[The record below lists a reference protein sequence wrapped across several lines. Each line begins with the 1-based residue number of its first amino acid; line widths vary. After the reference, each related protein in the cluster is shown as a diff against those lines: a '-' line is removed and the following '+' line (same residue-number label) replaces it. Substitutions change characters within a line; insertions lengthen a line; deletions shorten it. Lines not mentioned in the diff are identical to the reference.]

1 MVVPE
6 QIGIYQVVRE
16 LGRGAM
22 GVVYLCVHPGL
33 GRQVAVKVLS
43 GQVAG
48 EADFLE
54 RFRREGE
61 MAARLRHPNIV
72 QVYDFSNDADVYF
85 IVMEYLGSQTLK
97 SGARPLAEAVRLL
110 DQLLAALE
118 HAHERG
124 VIHRDLKPSN
134 ILVTDSGDVALTDFG
149 IAYSAAN
156 QKLTRTGTAMG
167 TPEYMAPEQFDGKT
181 DARTDLYAVGII
193 FYEMLTGFT
202 PFHAETLTEVMKNQ
216 VMKTQAPL
224 SEVDFTIPPAIS
236 NLVDKV
242 LSKEPEERFQSA
254 REMREALNL
263 AQMAQAAPL
272 PPPPVR
278 EVPPAAAEKPVAAP
292 PRPDRRGLIAALLV
306 LLVLS
311 AGASLN
317 RRRQNPPP
325 ELPVSTPSSAE
336 VVIHDEPTPLS
347 TPTRAAE
354 ETPVPT
360 PTPTSDLT
368 LTETPEVA
376 ATVSEPTAVVGQ
388 LPPEEGMIRP
398 GLGVANLDIGAS
410 PEQVESLWGPPT
422 SRFEEAGKLH
432 WGYAAGND
440 EGQNFNLVFEAGVLV
455 EINVYAPRFSVE
467 NHPELAMGVKI
478 EKVREELPKPSSDSG
493 ATLDYNEMGLYF
505 YFNNRGSR
513 TLPRYGEHGC
523 EAIRIYLPGTSSAQ

>member
-1 MVVPE
+1 MVQPE

-43 GQVAG
+43 AQVAG

-72 QVYDFSNDADVYF
+72 QVHDFSNDGDTYF

-97 SGARPLAEAVRLL
+97 SGARPLPEALRLI

-134 ILVTDSGDVALTDFG
+134 ILVTDSGEIALTDFG

-167 TPEYMAPEQFDGKT
+167 TPEYMAPEQFDGKS

-202 PFHAETLTEVMKNQ
+202 PFHADTLTEVMKNQ
-216 VMKTQAPL
+216 VMKIQASL
-224 SEVDFTIPPAIS
+224 SEVDFTIPAAIS
-236 NLVDKV
+236 NLVDKA
-242 LSKEPEERFQSA
+242 LSKEPRDRYQSA
-254 REMREALNL
+254 RDMREALKL
-263 AQMAQAAPL
+263 AQVAPAAPVPAPPAQA
-272 PPPPVR
+272 
-278 EVPPAAAEKPVAAP
+278 PA
-292 PRPDRRGLIAALLV
+292 RQRSGSDRRGLAV
-306 LLVLS
+306 LLLTLLILS
-311 AGASLN
+311 AWTRLH
-317 RRRQNPPP
+317 RHRQNRPPVR
-325 ELPVSTPSSAE
+325 PVVTPASAE
-336 VVIHDEPTPLS
+336 VVIHDEPTPVS
-347 TPTRAAE
+347 TA
-354 ETPVPT
+354 TPVAPETQT
-360 PTPTSDLT
+360 PTPEMA

-376 ATVSEPTAVVGQ
+376 PDMPEAPPVSAQ
-388 LPPEEGMIRP
+388 LPLEGAIRP
-398 GLGVANLDIGAS
+398 GLGVANLNLGAS
-410 PEQVESLWGPPT
+410 PQQVESLWGAPD
-422 SRFEEAGKLH
+422 SSFEEGGKLH
-432 WGYAAGND
+432 WSYSGEND
-440 EGQNFNLVFEAGVLV
+440 ESQAFALVFEAGVLV
-455 EINVYAPRFSVE
+455 EINVYAPKFSIE
-467 NHPELAMGVKI
+467 SHPDLTMGVKV
-478 EKVREELPKPSSDSG
+478 EKVRQELPSPSSDSG

-505 YFNNRGSR
+505 YFHNRGSR
-513 TLPRYGEHGC
+513 TLARYGEHGC
-523 EAIRIYLPGTSSAQ
+523 EAIRVYLPGATSAQ